1 MEQIRIFKDEFVNL
15 SSKGHKFQSEVMV
28 PTGKQT
34 TNHSAVF

>member
-15 SSKGHKFQSEVMV
+15 SKKGYKFQSEVMT